1 LSETGKLF
9 ANVQGH
15 NEGGARRAQ
24 FPDAE
29 SLWGRRITAWGRRM
43 TAEGAEKSRQCH
55 KYFLQ

>member
-1 LSETGKLF
+1 MTKKKIITLNAFLSETGKLF

-29 SLWGRRITAWGRRM
+29 SLWGRRITA
-43 TAEGAEKSRQCH
+43 
-55 KYFLQ
+55 